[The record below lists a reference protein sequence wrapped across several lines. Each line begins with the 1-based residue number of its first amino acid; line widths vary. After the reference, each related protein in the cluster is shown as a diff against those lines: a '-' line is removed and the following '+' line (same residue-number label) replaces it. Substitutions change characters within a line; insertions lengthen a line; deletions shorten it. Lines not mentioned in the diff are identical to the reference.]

1 MSRNVLREDAAHTYF
16 DDLESF
22 YYVFCW
28 LIASFESAGVP
39 KAEFP
44 TELTWWDREQDFSCA
59 MKGGHMGLDF
69 ELPVSPWFGT
79 AIPALANR
87 LHAFFRFRRKRI
99 HDPVGDYDDFL
110 SRIRKGI
117 ANLESEG
124 PDATNEAVLPAPGTK
139 DPPPSKRKRSS
150 SIDDE
155 SHTDSSRARARPIP
169 AWFRIKVR
177 PSVARPRRANAN
189 YGDSGWHHCRC
200 H

>member
-1 MSRNVLREDAAHTYF
+1 MSRNVLKERAAHTYF

-28 LIASFESAGVP
+28 LIASFDAAGIP
-39 KAEFP
+39 KAELP
-44 TELTWWDREQDFSCA
+44 KELTWWDREQDFSYT
-59 MKGGHMGLDF
+59 MKEGHMGLDF
-69 ELPVSPWFGT
+69 ELPLSPWFGK

-87 LHAFFRFRRKRI
+87 LHAFFRFRRKRT

-110 SRIRKGI
+110 SRIQKGI

-124 PDATNEAVLPAPGTK
+124 PDATNEAVLPTPGTK
-139 DPPPSKRKRSS
+139 DPPPSKRKRSYS
-150 SIDDE
+150 NDDE
-155 SHTDSSRARARPIP
+155 SYRDSSRARARPIP
-169 AWFRIKVR
+169 AWFRIKDR

-189 YGDSGWHHCRC
+189 YGDSGRHHCRR